1 MEVNGKNKTL
11 YISMVKNI
19 EERTRSNLK
28 LVLEELNVQS
38 GQELSVADQT
48 NPNTVTIRIKYT
60 NEMYTNPQTAIQFGS
75 HD

>member
-11 YISMVKNI
+11 YISTVKSI
-19 EERTRSNLK
+19 EERTRANLK
-28 LVLEELNVQS
+28 LTLEELNVQS

-60 NEMYTNPQTAIQFGS
+60 NEME
-75 HD
+75 